1 MADPGPVIIGVDV
14 GTTAVK
20 VAAFGI
26 DAGAGARSTAQQEYP
41 LEQPEPGWQVQ
52 NPTILL
58 AAVDQ
63 ALAEVITDLDD
74 CEVVGLSLS
83 TAMHGLVGLDE
94 RVRPVT
100 AVITWA
106 DHRASSEAAW
116 LRAAGGIE
124 FLHRSG
130 TPVHAMS
137 PLSKL
142 MWFSRNEPDQ
152 SARVRWWV
160 SLKDLVVHHVT
171 GRLATDLSIASG
183 TGLLDVHTR
192 TWDPGALDLAGITVA
207 QLPEVL
213 PTTSVLAMSSAAAQR
228 VGLPDGVPVVIG
240 AADGPLGNLG
250 TGAIVPGVAGLS
262 IGTSAAVRMAVA
274 EPTFDAAGRL
284 FCYALTDDLWVSGS
298 AISNGGIA
306 MRWAREVYAPDLAD
320 EPDPDAALLARAARV
335 QAGSEGLVMLPY
347 LLSERAPLDPDLPGA
362 YLGVRRHHT
371 ADHFVR
377 ATLEG
382 VCLQVAAIVDALD
395 EITPVRS
402 IRATGTP
409 FRSGVWR
416 SVMAAVA
423 DRPLTVAADTGG
435 TALGA
440 AALGAYALGV
450 RDTLPAALAAVGGPN
465 PSARHDS
472 DTVLVAAG
480 EAATYRAIRAS
491 LRAMLTNYLAATG
504 TPII

>member
-1 MADPGPVIIGVDV
+1 MIIGVDV

-26 DAGAGARSTAQQEYP
+26 DAGTGARAAAQQEYP
-41 LEQPEPGWQVQ
+41 LDQPEPGWQVQ
-52 NPTILL
+52 NPRILL

-63 ALAEVITDLDD
+63 ALAEVVADLDG
-74 CEVVGLSLS
+74 CEVLGLSVS

-94 RVRPVT
+94 RFRPQT
-100 AVITWA
+100 PVITWA
-106 DHRASSEAAW
+106 DSRAGTEAAW
-116 LRAAGGIE
+116 LRANGGVE
-124 FLHRSG
+124 LLHRSG

-152 SARVRWWV
+152 AARISWWA
-160 SLKDLVVHHVT
+160 SLKDLVLHHLTDQLV
-171 GRLATDLSIASG
+171 TDLSIASG

-192 TWDPGALDLAGITVA
+192 TWHPAALELAGITADQV
-207 QLPEVL
+207 PEVL
-213 PTTSVLAMSSAAAQR
+213 ATTTVLELSAAAAAR
-228 VGLPDGVPVVIG
+228 VGLTGGVPVVIG

-262 IGTSAAVRMAVA
+262 VGTSGAVRMAVP

-284 FCYALTDDLWVSGS
+284 FCYALTDDLWVSGG
-298 AISNGGIA
+298 AVSNGGIA
-306 MRWAREVYAPDLAD
+306 MRWAGEVFAPALAA
-320 EPDPDAALLARAARV
+320 EPDADAALLARAARV
-335 QAGSEGLVMLPY
+335 PAGSDGLVMLPY

-371 ADHFVR
+371 ADHFIR

-382 VCLQVAAIVDALD
+382 VCLQIASITDAL
-395 EITPVRS
+395 EEVGPVTA

-409 FRSGVWR
+409 FRSGLWR
-416 SVMAAVA
+416 TVMAAVT
-423 DRPLTVAADTGG
+423 DRPLTVASDTGG

-440 AALGAYALGV
+440 AALAAYALGV
-450 RDTLPAALAAVGGPN
+450 RDNLPAALAAVGGPN
-465 PSARHDS
+465 PSARPGQ
-472 DTVLVAAG
+472 DTILVATA
-480 EAATYRAIRAS
+480 EVATYRAAREQ
-491 LRAMLTNYLAATG
+491 LRLLLTAYLDATVPG
-504 TPII
+504 APPTQR